1 MASGLWQ
8 QLKRLSGLATRSPSA
23 ERARDSSLL
32 LESMIP
38 IMGLYGI
45 GPGILTRHGQMMN
58 RSKQQRL
65 LRLSYWNELCVLLQ
79 EISRIAD
86 PGGVLSGKAAGVVE
100 IQTR

>member
-1 MASGLWQ
+1 
-8 QLKRLSGLATRSPSA
+8 
-23 ERARDSSLL
+23 
-32 LESMIP
+32 
-38 IMGLYGI
+38 
-45 GPGILTRHGQMMN
+45 MN

-86 PGGVLSGKAAGVVE
+86 PGGILSGKAAGVVE